1 MAGTM
6 ERQRHGLSRILL
18 EIEMLLGEIRSLERR
33 DRGNLTEDARRR
45 VDVLLE
51 RKRLRLRVMES
62 RAARSAGQSNG

>member
-33 DRGNLTEDARRR
+33 ERGNLTEDARRR

-62 RAARSAGQSNG
+62 RAARCAGQSNG